1 MNAAATHIDRHTANT
16 GAVSARASLSLLLS
30 LRLLP

>member
-1 MNAAATHIDRHTANT
+1 MNAAATHNDRHPATT
-16 GAVSARASLSLLLS
+16 GAVGARTSLSLLLS

>member
-1 MNAAATHIDRHTANT
+1 MNAAATHNDRHTAKT
-16 GAVSARASLSLLLS
+16 GAFDVRASLSLLLS